1 MQVDLYAEKVDLRL
15 LKTLWHSKEE
25 GVMSTRFRTVGPFLW
40 RYFSKQRRT
49 CPARVQ
55 LHSKRTSLMAGLTGC
70 TLLLVLLAAACVPV
84 PASPAAPSQAPTAT
98 TAPAEAEPII
108 IGEINALTGVM
119 STQGLPV
126 HAGIQY
132 AIDEAN
138 AKGGI
143 NGRPIKLVT
152 RDDESKPER
161 ASAAA
166 EELISREGAI
176 ALIGGYV
183 DTLVGP
189 VSEVAEANQVPYLAT
204 ASLDKRLVQRGY
216 KYFFR
221 MANLEGFA
229 QAAAGAVT
237 ESFSANNVAI
247 LHSVTPGAT
256 QTAERLQEL
265 LAEKGIEVSVVEK
278 FTPGLSDFT
287 PLLTKVR
294 DTNAQVLISL
304 GFTGDNVL
312 MIRQLKEQNIN
323 VGGFIAMFGA
333 SLRAPVFKLGDAAN
347 YTSSTAI
354 WNPALGLVTPGA
366 EKISEE
372 FARGFKEATGK
383 DADGLTQHGYS
394 AGLTLLAAMRNVAE
408 AGKPITSQN
417 IRDALAAID
426 IPTPL
431 ERVQFDPTGEPMHY
445 EISVVQIQGDD
456 NVVIWPPEKATGKA
470 IFPMPKW
477 EER

>member
-1 MQVDLYAEKVDLRL
+1 MLEFVHIPVHRLRQFL
-15 LKTLWHSKEE
+15 LFAL
-25 GVMSTRFRTVGPFLW
+25 
-40 RYFSKQRRT
+40 
-49 CPARVQ
+49 
-55 LHSKRTSLMAGLTGC
+55 LMILA
-70 TLLLVLLAAACVPV
+70 LAALRCATPTVKTPPTAQPV
-84 PASPAAPSQAPTAT
+84 VRPTATSAAPSGTQ
-98 TAPAEAEPII
+98 EPIR
-108 IGEINALTGVM
+108 IGEINALTGVF
-119 STQGLPV
+119 STQGIPV
-126 HAGIQY
+126 HEGIQY

-138 AKGGI
+138 QQGGI
-143 NGRPIKLVT
+143 AGRKIELVF

-166 EELISREGAI
+166 EELTSREGVI

-189 VSEVAEANQVPYLAT
+189 VSEVAEQNRVPYLGV

-216 KYFFR
+216 HYFFR
-221 MANLEGFA
+221 MSNLEGFA

-237 ESFSANNVAI
+237 EAFGADSVAL

-256 QTAERLQEL
+256 QTTQRLQEL
-265 LAEKGIEVSVVEK
+265 LEAKGIEVPVVEK

-333 SLRAPVFKLGDAAN
+333 SLRAPVFELGDAAN
-347 YTSSTAI
+347 YTSNTAI
-354 WNPALGLVTPGA
+354 WSPELGLTTPGT
-366 EKISEE
+366 EE
-372 FARGFKEATGK
+372 LSRRFADGFKKATGK
-383 DADGLTQHGYS
+383 KPDGLTQHGYS
-394 AGLTLLAAMRNVAE
+394 AALTLLAAIRSVAE
-408 AGKPITSQN
+408 AGKPVTPQN
-417 IRDALAAID
+417 VRDALASID
-426 IPTPL
+426 IRTPL
-431 ERVQFDPTGEPMHY
+431 ERVQFDENGESMHY
-445 EISVVQIQGDD
+445 RIAVVQVQGDKS
-456 NVVIWPPEKATGKA
+456 VIIWPPEKATGEA